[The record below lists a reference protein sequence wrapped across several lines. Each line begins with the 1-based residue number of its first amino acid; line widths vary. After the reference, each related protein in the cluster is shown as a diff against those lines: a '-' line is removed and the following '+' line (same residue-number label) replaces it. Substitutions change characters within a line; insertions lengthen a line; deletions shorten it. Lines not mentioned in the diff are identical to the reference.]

1 MATARRDALILGA
14 VALAAAGAGGLAG
27 VFALQSGSGAAELLS
42 ARFTDLEGKPR
53 RLLDWKGRAL
63 LCNFWATWCAPCR
76 EEVPLLIAAK
86 QKLPDNGT
94 EIVGIGIDSAP
105 NMREFADKYKVNYP
119 LLVGDATALA
129 VLRTLGNAGGGLPY
143 TVALDRT
150 GAIVRRHVG
159 ALNAGELGQ
168 VLASLVG

>member
-1 MATARRDALILGA
+1 M
-14 VALAAAGAGGLAG
+14 
-27 VFALQSGSGAAELLS
+27 
-42 ARFTDLEGKPR
+42 
-53 RLLDWKGRAL
+53 
-63 LCNFWATWCAPCR
+63 
-76 EEVPLLIAAK
+76 IAAK
-86 QKLPDNGT
+86 QKLPDNST
-94 EIVGIGIDSAP
+94 EIVGIGVDSAS
-105 NMREFADKYKVNYP
+105 NMREFARKYKVNYP